1 MQTIFA
7 LATARGKAGV
17 AVIRISG
24 PDAFEVAARLVGQLP
39 DPGGFLLRNVLSAS
53 GEVLDR
59 GLVLTFKAPASFTG
73 EDVVELQ
80 LHGSVAVV
88 RAVEDA
94 IRATGLARL
103 ADAGEF
109 TQRALLNDTLDLTQV
124 EGLGRLIDAETEA
137 QRKVA
142 QASFEGGLSEK
153 AEGWRDSM
161 IRAAALLEASIDF
174 ADEDVPVDVVPEVVG
189 LVEALVRDLRDE
201 IEGSIVAERLRD
213 GFEVAILG
221 APNAG
226 KSTLLN
232 ALAGRD
238 IAITSDVA
246 GTTRDVIEARLDVSG
261 LPVTF
266 LDTAGLRATDDTVE
280 KIGVDRAIDRA
291 LGADLRILLETD
303 DWIEPPSLADKIDFR
318 YRAKSD
324 LSGGAG
330 ISGATG
336 EGIPTLLDDV
346 ESVLAGRM
354 ATVRTAITER
364 QRGGIDRASRSLS
377 DTAEVL
383 SAVGELEIAAEHV
396 RTGLR
401 ALDSVIGRVDV
412 ENLLGE
418 IFSRFCIGK

>member
-24 PDAFEVAARLVGQLP
+24 PDAFEVASQLVGALP
-39 DPGGFLLRNVLSAS
+39 DPGTFSLLDVLSAS

-80 LHGSVAVV
+80 LHGSVAIV

-94 IRATGLARL
+94 IRATGLARI

-142 QASFEGGLSEK
+142 QASFLGGLSEK
-153 AEGWRDSM
+153 AEDWRGSM

-174 ADEDVPVDVVPEVVG
+174 ADEDVPIDVVPEVVG
-189 LVEALVRDLRDE
+189 LIDSLVRDLTAE
-201 IEGSIVAERLRD
+201 IEGSIVAERLRV

-238 IAITSDVA
+238 IAITSEVA

-266 LDTAGLRATDDTVE
+266 LDTAGLRATEDTVE
-280 KIGVDRAIDRA
+280 KIGVDRAIERA
-291 LGADLRILLETD
+291 LGADLRILLETN
-303 DWIEPPSLADKIDFR
+303 DWVEEPLLADLIDFR
-318 YRAKSD
+318 YSAKID
-324 LSGGAG
+324 LVGGVG
-330 ISGATG
+330 VSGATG
-336 EGIPTLLDDV
+336 EGIPMLLRDV
-346 ESVLAGRM
+346 ESVLASRM

-364 QRGGIDRASRSLS
+364 QRGGIERASSSLGN
-377 DTAEVL
+377 AAAIL
-383 SAVGELEIAAEHV
+383 SVSGELEIAAEHV
-396 RTGLR
+396 RTALH

>member
-24 PDAFEVAARLVGQLP
+24 PGAFDVGRALVGALP
-39 DPGGFLLRNVLSAS
+39 KVGRFGLRDVKSAT
-53 GEVLDR
+53 GEILDR
-59 GLVLTFKAPASFTG
+59 GLVLVFKGPASFTG
-73 EDVVELQ
+73 EDCIELQ
-80 LHGSVAVV
+80 LHGSTAVT
-88 RAVEDA
+88 RAVEGA
-94 IRATGLARL
+94 ILATGIARM

-109 TQRALLNDTLDLTQV
+109 TQRALLNDMLDLTQV

-142 QASFEGGLSEK
+142 QASFSGGLSEE
-153 AEGWRDSM
+153 AEVWRSSM
-161 IRAAALLEASIDF
+161 IRAAALLEVSIDF
-174 ADEDVPVDVVPEVVG
+174 VDEEVPVDVVPEVQQVLQG
-189 LVEALVRDLRDE
+189 LMHELAAEIDGAL
-201 IEGSIVAERLRD
+201 VAERLRD

-238 IAITSDVA
+238 IALTSDVA

-266 LDTAGLRATDDTVE
+266 LDTAGLRETEDPVE
-280 KIGVDRAIDRA
+280 QMGVDRAVTRA
-291 LGADLRILLETD
+291 LAADIRILLETE
-303 DWIEPPSLADKIDFR
+303 DWVEPEALRGTIDFR
-318 YRAKSD
+318 YRAKGD
-324 LSGGAG
+324 LSNGDGV
-330 ISGATG
+330 SGVTG
-336 EGIPTLLDDV
+336 QGVDGLILDV
-346 ESVLAGRM
+346 GEVLSGRM
-354 ATVRTAITER
+354 MAVRSAVTER
-364 QRGGIDRASRSLS
+364 QRSGITRARVSLMKS
-377 DTAEVL
+377 SEILAST
-383 SAVGELEIAAEHV
+383 GELELAAEN
-396 RTGLR
+396 LR
-401 ALDSVIGRVDV
+401 DALRSLDSVIGRVDV

>member
-24 PDAFEVAARLVGQLP
+24 PDAFDVGRRLVVSLPRPGQ
-39 DPGGFLLRNVLSAS
+39 FRLRDVLSAT
-53 GEVLDR
+53 GEVVDR
-59 GLVLTFKAPASFTG
+59 GLVLAFRAPGSFTG

-94 IRATGLARL
+94 IRATGLARM
-103 ADAGEF
+103 AEPGEF
-109 TQRALLNDTLDLTQV
+109 TQRALLNDMLDLTQV

-137 QRKVA
+137 QRKLA
-142 QASFEGGLSEK
+142 QASFDGGLSKE
-153 AEGWRDSM
+153 AEAWRASL

-174 ADEDVPVDVVPEVVG
+174 VDEDVPVDVIPEVLALLEG
-189 LVEALVRDLRDE
+189 LRSQFQQEALGAV
-201 IEGSIVAERLRD
+201 VAERLGA
-213 GFEVAILG
+213 GFEVAIIG

-238 IAITSDVA
+238 IAITSEIA

-266 LDTAGLRATDDTVE
+266 LDTAGLRDTDDVVE
-280 KIGVDRAIDRA
+280 KIGVDRAVGRA

-303 DWIEPPSLADKIDFR
+303 DWLEPAALAGKIDFR

-324 LSGGAG
+324 QGGGVSGLTGVG
-330 ISGATG
+330 IDVLIT
-336 EGIPTLLDDV
+336 DV
-346 ESVLAGRM
+346 EQSLVERM
-354 ATVRTAITER
+354 AMVRSTVTER
-364 QRGGIDRASRSLS
+364 QREGMERARHALEM
-377 DTAEVL
+377 ALGVL
-383 SAVGELEIAAEHV
+383 CSSGELELAAEHV
-396 RTGLR
+396 RDAQR
-401 ALDSVIGRVDV
+401 SLDSVIGRVDV
-412 ENLLGE
+412 ENVLGE